1 MMGPHVELEKVSKF
15 YEAQEKLHALHE
27 VSFGIDHGEFVS
39 IVGPSGCGKSTL
51 LKLIAGLDLPSSGEV
66 RIQGGPVKGPH
77 DKISMV
83 FQAFG
88 LFPWRTVL
96 ENVGYGLE
104 MRKTPNAERRS
115 LSREYLEMVGLGGY
129 EHMYPKQLSG
139 GMKQRVGIARALA
152 VEPEVVLMDE
162 AFSAIDEVTA
172 DVLREEVAEIHKKT
186 GKTFVLVTH
195 NLSEAIELADKVV
208 VLSSRPA
215 KVKKIFPVSL
225 ERPRDRTHSLFV
237 HMHRDILHLLKEE
250 LENTLIRHK
259 IREIKEVQQLHDME
273 ATGKEVLG
281 TKPKSAVPT
290 SSPVLGGCRG
300 KKHVRLNLFRHR
312 GAAYT

>member
-1 MMGPHVELEKVSKF
+1 MGLTENHVELDNVSKF
-15 YEAQEKLHALHE
+15 YDAEQKLHALHE
-27 VSFGIDHGEFVS
+27 VSFGIGLGEFVS

-51 LKLIAGLDLPSSGEV
+51 LKIIAGLDRPTSGEV
-66 RIQGGPVKGPH
+66 RFNGGVVQGPH
-77 DKISMV
+77 GKISMV

-88 LFPWRTVL
+88 LFPWRNVL
-96 ENVGYGLE
+96 ENVEYGLE
-104 MRKTPNAERRS
+104 MRKVPKKERRNVS
-115 LSREYLEMVGLGGY
+115 EQYLEMVGLAGY

-139 GMKQRVGIARALA
+139 GMRQRVGIARALA

-172 DVLREEVAEIHKKT
+172 EVLREEVADIHRQT

-215 KVKKIFPVSL
+215 KVKKVLPVSL

-237 HMHRDILHLLKEE
+237 HMHKDILHLLKEE

-259 IREIKEVQQLHDME
+259 LQGIRELQSIHDME
-273 ATGKEVLG
+273 AQDSKAERK
-281 TKPKSAVPT
+281 KPLLT
-290 SSPVLGGCRG
+290 
-300 KKHVRLNLFRHR
+300 
-312 GAAYT
+312 T

>member
-1 MMGPHVELEKVSKF
+1 MDPHVELENVSKF
-15 YEAQEKLHALHE
+15 YEARDKTHALHE
-27 VSFGIDHGEFVS
+27 VSFAIDVGEFVS

-51 LKLIAGLDLPSSGEV
+51 LKIMAGLDDPTSGEV
-66 RIQGGPVKGPH
+66 RFQGSPVRGPH

-83 FQAFG
+83 FQSFG

-96 ENVGYGLE
+96 ENVEYGLE
-104 MRKTPNAERRS
+104 MHKTPKSERRA
-115 LSREYLEMVGLGGY
+115 LSREYLDMVGLAGY

-172 DVLREEVAEIHKKT
+172 DVLREEVADLHKQT

-215 KVKKIFPVSL
+215 KVKKIFPISL
-225 ERPRDRTHSLFV
+225 ERPRDRTHTLFV
-237 HMHRDILHLLKEE
+237 HIHRDILHLLKEE
-250 LENTLIRHK
+250 LENTLTRHK
-259 IREIKEVQQLHDME
+259 LKGIVPLQKLHDLE
-273 ATGKEVLG
+273 ASSKESPAKEPEAAAPVS
-281 TKPKSAVPT
+281 THISA
-290 SSPVLGGCRG
+290 
-300 KKHVRLNLFRHR
+300 KAEH
-312 GAAYT
+312 

>member
-1 MMGPHVELEKVSKF
+1 MEQHVVLDNVTKSYAGQENKPH
-15 YEAQEKLHALHE
+15 HALHE
-27 VSFGIDHGEFVS
+27 VSFGIDRGEFVC

-51 LKLIAGLDLPSSGEV
+51 LKIMAGLDYPTSGEV
-66 RIQGGPVKGPH
+66 RFQGGPVRGPH
-77 DKISMV
+77 PKISMV

-96 ENVGYGLE
+96 ENVEYGLE
-104 MRKTPNAERRS
+104 MLKHRKQERR
-115 LSREYLEMVGLGGY
+115 EIAAQYLEMVGLAGY

-172 DVLREEVAEIHKKT
+172 DILREEVSEIHRET

-195 NLSEAIELADKVV
+195 NLSEAIELADRVV

-215 KVKKIFPVSL
+215 KVKRIFPISL
-225 ERPRDRTHSLFV
+225 ERPRDQTHSVFV
-237 HMHRDILHLLKEE
+237 HIHKDILHLLKEE
-250 LENTLIRHK
+250 LENTIIRHRLRG
-259 IREIKEVQQLHDME
+259 ISELQTLHDME
-273 ATGKEVLG
+273 SSSEHNVLKENPV
-281 TKPKSAVPT
+281 TEKRAVVT
-290 SSPVLGGCRG
+290 
-300 KKHVRLNLFRHR
+300 
-312 GAAYT
+312 

>member
-1 MMGPHVELEKVSKF
+1 MGAHVEIDNVTKF
-15 YEAQEKLHALHE
+15 YDAQEQLHALQE
-27 VSFGIDHGEFVS
+27 VSFGIERGEFVS

-51 LKLIAGLDLPSSGEV
+51 LKIMAGLDLPSSGEV
-66 RIQGGPVKGPH
+66 RFQGGPVRGPH
-77 DKISMV
+77 SKISMV

-104 MRKTPNAERRS
+104 MRKMPKKERVEIS
-115 LSREYLEMVGLGGY
+115 TQYVDMVGLGGY

-152 VEPEVVLMDE
+152 VDPEVVLMDE

-172 DVLREEVAEIHKKT
+172 DVLREEVSEIHKEL

-195 NLSEAIELADKVV
+195 NLSEAVELSDKVV

-215 KVKKIFPVSL
+215 KVKQIFSVDL
-225 ERPRDRTHSLFV
+225 KRPRDRTHSSFI
-237 HMHRDILHLLKEE
+237 HMHKDILHLLKEE
-250 LENTLIRHK
+250 LENTMIRHK
-259 IREIKEVQQLHDME
+259 LKGISELQKLHDME
-273 ATGKEVLG
+273 ATGRE
-281 TKPKSAVPT
+281 
-290 SSPVLGGCRG
+290 
-300 KKHVRLNLFRHR
+300 
-312 GAAYT
+312 GAKGHS

>member
-1 MMGPHVELEKVSKF
+1 MKKHLELDNVTKYYAEQQK
-15 YEAQEKLHALHE
+15 QLHALHQ
-27 VSFGIDHGEFVS
+27 VSFDIDHGEFVS

-51 LKLIAGLDLPSSGEV
+51 LKIIAGLDSPSSGEV
-66 RIQGGPVKGPH
+66 RLRGDTVHGPH
-77 DKISMV
+77 SKISMV

-96 ENVGYGLE
+96 ENVEYGLE
-104 MRKTPNAERRS
+104 MRNVPKSERRDVA
-115 LSREYLEMVGLGGY
+115 RRHLEMVGLGGY

-152 VEPEVVLMDE
+152 VDPEVVLMDE

-172 DVLREEVAEIHKKT
+172 DVLREEVTSIHKET

-195 NLSEAIELADKVV
+195 NLPEAIELADKVV

-215 KVKKIFPVSL
+215 KVKKIFPVDL
-225 ERPRDRTHSLFV
+225 NRPRDRAHELFI

-250 LENTLIRHK
+250 LENTLLRHK
-259 IREIKEVQQLHDME
+259 LRGVKELSEIHDME
-273 ATGKEVLG
+273 GPGNLG
-281 TKPKSAVPT
+281 
-290 SSPVLGGCRG
+290 
-300 KKHVRLNLFRHR
+300 
-312 GAAYT
+312 

>member
-1 MMGPHVELEKVSKF
+1 MDAHVELDNVTKF
-15 YEAQEKLHALHE
+15 YNTQEKLQALHQ
-27 VSFGIDHGEFVS
+27 VSFDIDKGEFVC

-51 LKLIAGLDLPSSGEV
+51 LKIMAGLDAPSSGEV
-66 RIQGGPVKGPH
+66 RFQGGPVRGPH
-77 DKISMV
+77 SKISMI
-83 FQAFG
+83 FQSFG

-96 ENVGYGLE
+96 ENVEYGLE
-104 MRKTPNAERRS
+104 MRKIPKNERRET
-115 LSREYLEMVGLGGY
+115 SRQYLEMVGLGNY

-152 VEPEVVLMDE
+152 VEPELVLMDE

-172 DVLREEVAEIHKKT
+172 DVLREEVSEIHKET
-186 GKTFVLVTH
+186 AKTFVLVTH

-215 KVKKIFPVSL
+215 KVKRIFPVTL

-237 HMHRDILHLLKEE
+237 SMHSDILHLLKEE

-259 IREIKEVQQLHDME
+259 LKGIRELQTLHDME
-273 ATGKEVLG
+273 AHEEHAESERPKKTVL
-281 TKPKSAVPT
+281 TT
-290 SSPVLGGCRG
+290 
-300 KKHVRLNLFRHR
+300 
-312 GAAYT
+312 

>member
-1 MMGPHVELEKVSKF
+1 LTDSHLELDNVTKF
-15 YEAQEKLHALHE
+15 YDSQAKFHAVQE
-27 VSFGIDHGEFVS
+27 VSFGIDRGEFVC

-51 LKLIAGLDLPSSGEV
+51 LKMMAGLEVPSSGEV
-66 RIQGGPVKGPH
+66 RFKGGPVRGPH
-77 DKISMV
+77 GKISMV

-96 ENVGYGLE
+96 ENAEYGLE
-104 MRKTPNAERRS
+104 MRKTPKPERRE
-115 LSREYLEMVGLGGY
+115 LAHQYLDMVGLGGY

-162 AFSAIDEVTA
+162 AFSAIDEVTD
-172 DVLREEVAEIHKKT
+172 DVLREEVSEIHKET

-215 KVKKIFPVSL
+215 KVKKIFPITL
-225 ERPRDRTHSLFV
+225 DRPRDRTHSLFV

-259 IREIKEVQQLHDME
+259 LRGIGVLQGLHDME
-273 ATGKEVLG
+273 EAGKTEPAKQAKQSLAI
-281 TKPKSAVPT
+281 T
-290 SSPVLGGCRG
+290 
-300 KKHVRLNLFRHR
+300 
-312 GAAYT
+312 

>member
-1 MMGPHVELEKVSKF
+1 MEKHVELDNVSKF
-15 YEAQEKLHALHE
+15 YDAGRRLHALHE
-27 VSFGIDHGEFVS
+27 VSFSVREGEFVS

-51 LKLIAGLDLPSSGEV
+51 LKIIAGLDKPTSGQV
-66 RIQGGPVKGPH
+66 KFRGGAICGPH
-77 DKISMV
+77 SKISLV

-96 ENVGYGLE
+96 ENVEYGLE
-104 MRKTPNAERRS
+104 MQRVPKEERRQ
-115 LSREYLEMVGLGGY
+115 LAREYLGMVGLADY

-139 GMKQRVGIARALA
+139 GMRQRVGIARALA

-172 DVLREEVAEIHKKT
+172 EVLRDEVAEIHRQT

-215 KVKKIFPVSL
+215 KVKKIMPISL
-225 ERPRDRTHSLFV
+225 DRPRDRTHTVFV

-250 LENTLIRHK
+250 LENTFIRHK
-259 IREIKEVQQLHDME
+259 LKGISELQSIHDME
-273 ATGKEVLG
+273 SNDALHPSAPEVKRSEV
-281 TKPKSAVPT
+281 TT
-290 SSPVLGGCRG
+290 
-300 KKHVRLNLFRHR
+300 
-312 GAAYT
+312 

>member
-1 MMGPHVELEKVSKF
+1 VGEEVDIMRPHVELENVSKS
-15 YEAQEKLHALHE
+15 YEAHDKTHALHE
-27 VSFGIDHGEFVS
+27 VSFGIDRGEFVT

-51 LKLIAGLDLPSSGEV
+51 LKIMAGLDAPTSGEV
-66 RIQGGPVKGPH
+66 RFQGTPVHGPH

-83 FQAFG
+83 FQGFG

-96 ENVGYGLE
+96 ENVEYGLE
-104 MRKTPNAERRS
+104 MRKISKVERRS
-115 LSREYLEMVGLGGY
+115 ISRQYLEMVGLEGY

-152 VEPEVVLMDE
+152 VQPEVVLMDE
-162 AFSAIDEVTA
+162 PFSAIDEVTA
-172 DVLREEVAEIHKKT
+172 DVLREEVTELHKQT

-215 KVKKIFPVSL
+215 KVKKIFPISL
-225 ERPRDRTHSLFV
+225 ERPRDRTHALFV
-237 HMHRDILHLLKEE
+237 HVHRDILHLLKEE

-259 IREIKEVQQLHDME
+259 LRGVEPLQGLPDIEAARKEMPSKHLEPTEDFPASGDQPVR
-273 ATGKEVLG
+273 
-281 TKPKSAVPT
+281 PVPA
-290 SSPVLGGCRG
+290 SR
-300 KKHVRLNLFRHR
+300 
-312 GAAYT
+312 

>member
-1 MMGPHVELEKVSKF
+1 MDAHVELDNVTKF
-15 YEAQEKLHALHE
+15 YDSQQKFHAVSE
-27 VSFGIDHGEFVS
+27 VSFGIDRGEFVC

-51 LKLIAGLDLPSSGEV
+51 LKIMAGLEVPSSGEV
-66 RIQGGPVKGPH
+66 RFQGGPVRGPH
-77 DKISMV
+77 GKISMV

-96 ENVGYGLE
+96 ENVEYGLE
-104 MRKTPNAERRS
+104 MRKAPKQERRG
-115 LSREYLEMVGLGGY
+115 LAREYLDVVGLGGY

-152 VEPEVVLMDE
+152 VDPEVVLMDE

-172 DVLREEVAEIHKKT
+172 EVLREEVSEIHKET

-215 KVKKIFPVSL
+215 KVKKIFDVTL

-259 IREIKEVQQLHDME
+259 LRGIGVLQGLHDME
-273 ATGKEVLG
+273 AAGKSEPA
-281 TKPKSAVPT
+281 TQPKQSLAIT
-290 SSPVLGGCRG
+290 
-300 KKHVRLNLFRHR
+300 
-312 GAAYT
+312 

>member
-1 MMGPHVELEKVSKF
+1 MDAHVELDNVTKF
-15 YEAQEKLHALHE
+15 YNTQEKLHALHQ
-27 VSFGIDHGEFVS
+27 VSFDIDKGEFVC

-51 LKLIAGLDLPSSGEV
+51 LKIMAGLDAPSSGEV
-66 RIQGGPVKGPH
+66 RFQGGPVRGPH
-77 DKISMV
+77 SKISMV
-83 FQAFG
+83 FQSFG

-96 ENVGYGLE
+96 ENVEYGLE
-104 MRKTPNAERRS
+104 MRKVPKNERQET
-115 LSREYLEMVGLGGY
+115 SRQYLEMVGLGNC

-152 VEPEVVLMDE
+152 VQPEVVLMDE

-172 DVLREEVAEIHKKT
+172 DVLREEVSEIHKET
-186 GKTFVLVTH
+186 AKTFVLVTH

-215 KVKKIFPVSL
+215 KVKRIFPVTL

-237 HMHRDILHLLKEE
+237 HMHSDILHLLKEE

-259 IREIKEVQQLHDME
+259 LKGVRELQALHDME
-273 ATGKEVLG
+273 AQGAHADPEQ
-281 TKPKSAVPT
+281 PKKALT
-290 SSPVLGGCRG
+290 
-300 KKHVRLNLFRHR
+300 
-312 GAAYT
+312 T

>member
-1 MMGPHVELEKVSKF
+1 MAAHVELDSVTKF
-15 YEAQEKLHALHE
+15 YDAQERLHALHE
-27 VSFGIDHGEFVS
+27 VSFDIERGEFVS

-51 LKLIAGLDLPSSGEV
+51 LRIMAGLDVPSSGEV
-66 RIQGGPVKGPH
+66 RLQGGPVKGPH
-77 DKISMV
+77 SKISMV

-96 ENVGYGLE
+96 ENAAYGLE
-104 MRKTPNAERRS
+104 MRKTPKKER
-115 LSREYLEMVGLGGY
+115 EDIAKQYLEMVGLGGY

-152 VEPEVVLMDE
+152 VDPEVVLMDE

-172 DVLREEVAEIHKKT
+172 DILREEVAEIHEGT

-225 ERPRDRTHSLFV
+225 DRPRDRTHSLFV
-237 HMHRDILHLLKEE
+237 HMHKDILHLLKEE

-259 IREIKEVQQLHDME
+259 LKGIRELQVLHDME
-273 ATGKEVLG
+273 ASGKN
-281 TKPKSAVPT
+281 TPAKHPVPVT
-290 SSPVLGGCRG
+290 SGPP
-300 KKHVRLNLFRHR
+300 H
-312 GAAYT
+312 T

>member
-1 MMGPHVELEKVSKF
+1 MEAHVELDNVTKF
-15 YEAQEKLHALHE
+15 YNGQERLHALHE
-27 VSFGIDHGEFVS
+27 VSFGIERGEFVC

-51 LKLIAGLDLPSSGEV
+51 LKIMAGLDAPSSGEV
-66 RIQGGPVKGPH
+66 RFQGGPVRGPH
-77 DKISMV
+77 AKISMI

-96 ENVGYGLE
+96 ENVEYGLE
-104 MRKTPNAERRS
+104 MRKVPKQERREVS
-115 LSREYLEMVGLGGY
+115 KQYLEMVGLAGY

-162 AFSAIDEVTA
+162 AFSAIDEVTG
-172 DVLREEVAEIHKKT
+172 DVLREEVSEIHKET
-186 GKTFVLVTH
+186 EKTFVLVTH

-215 KVKKIFPVSL
+215 KVKKIFPVDL
-225 ERPRDRTHSLFV
+225 ERPRDHTHSLFV
-237 HMHRDILHLLKEE
+237 RMHKDILHLLKEE

-259 IREIKEVQQLHDME
+259 LKGIRELQKLHDLE
-273 ATGKEVLG
+273 AIDKSRAPKETVAI
-281 TKPKSAVPT
+281 T
-290 SSPVLGGCRG
+290 
-300 KKHVRLNLFRHR
+300 
-312 GAAYT
+312 